1 MLPTG
6 PGEFSPNGKV
16 NRAEIAYSLVQ
27 TLGLEEFAINLNG
40 QIPVV
45 TLGDK
50 TYTLDDADEIPAGLE
65 GYVSIALNLN
75 LIDAFFTMKEGQ
87 SDPEI
92 LSARFRPMEDVT
104 RAKFAVI
111 ITRTFALFTSGEE
124 KTLGTSEVDLALSSG
139 VNYPL
144 SYPNPFSMT
153 TTIEYFVKQD
163 GLVKVVLYDM
173 QGRQLQT
180 LIQQNLKSGIHSIQF
195 DGQNLT
201 SGTYIYVVQSGN
213 ESFSKRIIL
222 KK

>member
-1 MLPTG
+1 
-6 PGEFSPNGKV
+6 
-16 NRAEIAYSLVQ
+16 
-27 TLGLEEFAINLNG
+27 
-40 QIPVV
+40 
-45 TLGDK
+45 
-50 TYTLDDADEIPAGLE
+50 
-65 GYVSIALNLN
+65 
-75 LIDAFFTMKEGQ
+75 
-87 SDPEI
+87 
-92 LSARFRPMEDVT
+92 MEDVT